1 MIAVFKKLINKL
13 FLEYFIQKH
22 ILDFM
27 IKNNFKKV
35 LIYLTENKN
44 LNLSIC
50 DNNK

>member
-1 MIAVFKKLINKL
+1 MFIKLINEL
-13 FLEYFIQKH
+13 FLEYLIQKH

-50 DNNK
+50 DNYK